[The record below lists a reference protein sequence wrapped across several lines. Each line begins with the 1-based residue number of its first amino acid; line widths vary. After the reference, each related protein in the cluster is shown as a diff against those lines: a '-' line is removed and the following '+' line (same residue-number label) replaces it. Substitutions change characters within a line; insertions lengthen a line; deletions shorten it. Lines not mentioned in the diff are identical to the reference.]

1 MEKTV
6 KDHIIDTLDDL
17 DEDGLKRFKDE
28 LGETTIQGRKI
39 PSRKLKKAGIVEV
52 AGLLISTFT
61 KTHPAEVTISVLNA
75 IMEVD
80 LAEELQ
86 GKTSADLPARTPTPP
101 PTRKYATLKELLEE
115 PAGPSRIPIE
125 LKVMK
130 IEPPITFTNQKNE
143 TKQVAVITFADP
155 TDIIQGRLDDMAK
168 IKELE
173 EEKCILLRGYI
184 IAKDTKHQITT
195 LVLTKRTK
203 FSTTAS
209 FDVSSEV
216 LERMQPVPLIKAN
229 TRRAKKPITIE
240 GKITS
245 VGKVERVTE
254 KGNKVPIKNITIRD
268 STAQIKLTLWKD
280 KTRIPIQPGD
290 YIEATNIVLNSYLS
304 NNTTWLSTIQVKED
318 PEKRKLRSKVTDT
331 ASCSNAC

>member
-1 MEKTV
+1 M
-6 KDHIIDTLDDL
+6 
-17 DEDGLKRFKDE
+17 
-28 LGETTIQGRKI
+28 
-39 PSRKLKKAGIVEV
+39 
-52 AGLLISTFT
+52 
-61 KTHPAEVTISVLNA
+61 
-75 IMEVD
+75 
-80 LAEELQ
+80 
-86 GKTSADLPARTPTPP
+86 
-101 PTRKYATLKELLEE
+101 TLKELLEE

-143 TKQVAVITFADP
+143 TKQVVVITFADR

-304 NNTTWLSTIQVKED
+304 NNTTRLSTIQVKED
-318 PEKRKLRSKVTDT
+318 PEKKNSRSKVTGTATAT
-331 ASCSNAC
+331 ASCSNTC